1 MAILGRDLE
10 AWAGLLLD
18 AGAVRP
24 AVDVSDPIALVVVR
38 DGSTAPLTAVALPF
52 DPIGA
57 IAASWAMLVL
67 GLALAASGVYTIV
80 RRPNEPAARVVL
92 VGGTALLVSAVG
104 RMLGLQALDF
114 VTATGFW
121 LYAATAGLAYALFLG
136 GVLRFSLVFPRPHPL
151 AAGRRSGGVAWL
163 VPALALLALAVGAGL
178 TTGRMLAAID
188 AWHVASAVLSIAVLG
203 AAAALLATSYRRL
216 VDPVSRLQLRWL
228 AAAVALVAWVRS
240 RCGSARSCSSA
251 SRSCRRARCRCCC
264 CRSPLPWR

>member
-1 MAILGRDLE
+1 M
-10 AWAGLLLD
+10 
-18 AGAVRP
+18 
-24 AVDVSDPIALVVVR
+24 
-38 DGSTAPLTAVALPF
+38 
-52 DPIGA
+52 
-57 IAASWAMLVL
+57 
-67 GLALAASGVYTIV
+67 
-80 RRPNEPAARVVL
+80 VL

-151 AAGRRSGGVAWL
+151 AAGGDRVAWRGSSRRWRCS
-163 VPALALLALAVGAGL
+163 LLRSVGL

-203 AAAALLATSYRRL
+203 AAAVLLATSYRRL

-228 AAAVALVAWVRS
+228 SAAVALVAVGAVALWVGPLLLFGEPLLPRARS
-240 RCGSARSCSSA
+240 RCS
-251 SRSCRRARCRCCC
+251 C